1 MTNTTNT
8 AHSTCS
14 HPRTKVDRARCR
26 KARALAV
33 SRPASAVFY
42 TTFQAKGSKV
52 IHHGIHIGLGTVPG
66 CTRKEP
72 SNQDYALES
81 YPTLAD
87 VERHVTCK
95 NCIKNVTPVAN
106 DL

>member
-8 AHSTCS
+8 AHASCT

-26 KARALAV
+26 KARALDA
-33 SRPASAVFY
+33 SRPSTSVFY
-42 TTFQAKGSKV
+42 TTYQAKGSKV
-52 IHHGIHIGLGTVPG
+52 IHHGKHVGLITVPA
-66 CTRKEP
+66 CTEKP
-72 SNQDYALES
+72 GNPDYALES

-95 NCIKNVTPVAN
+95 NCIKNVTPIAN
-106 DL
+106 S